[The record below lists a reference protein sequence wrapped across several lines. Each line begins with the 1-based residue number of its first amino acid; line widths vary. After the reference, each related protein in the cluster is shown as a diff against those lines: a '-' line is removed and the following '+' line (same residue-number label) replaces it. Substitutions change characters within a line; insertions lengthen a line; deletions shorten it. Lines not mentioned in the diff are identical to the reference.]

1 MFDSATQ
8 FPFWFAQKMFARKNQ
23 LLLSCAMRIRLSGRN
38 KKMSRSHFVRFSALI
53 LALALVLPAVTSLAL
68 AKEAKGTVKTD
79 VTIANSVWLAGKELK
94 AGEYSIVA
102 DDAKVTVSHNGKMIV
117 EAPIQ
122 WQDGRGKAE
131 ASSVVL
137 EGNKVKEIR
146 FGGKTRAA
154 VLQL

>member
-1 MFDSATQ
+1 
-8 FPFWFAQKMFARKNQ
+8 
-23 LLLSCAMRIRLSGRN
+23 
-38 KKMSRSHFVRFSALI
+38 
-53 LALALVLPAVTSLAL
+53 
-68 AKEAKGTVKTD
+68 
-79 VTIANSVWLAGKELK
+79 
-94 AGEYSIVA
+94 
-102 DDAKVTVSHNGKMIV
+102 MIV

>member
-1 MFDSATQ
+1 MT
-8 FPFWFAQKMFARKNQ
+8 
-23 LLLSCAMRIRLSGRN
+23 
-38 KKMSRSHFVRFSALI
+38 RSHFVRFSALI
-53 LALALVLPAVTSLAL
+53 LTLALVLPAVTSLAL